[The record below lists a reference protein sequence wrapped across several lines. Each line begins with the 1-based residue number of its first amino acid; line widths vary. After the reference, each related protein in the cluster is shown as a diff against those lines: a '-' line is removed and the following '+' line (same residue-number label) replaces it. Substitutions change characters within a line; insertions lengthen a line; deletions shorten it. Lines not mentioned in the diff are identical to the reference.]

1 MNLQAV
7 IKYFVFSALFLLFT
21 GGCIQKPAG
30 EENREVKMVYTD
42 WSESVAITHLAA
54 VLLEERMDYR
64 VVLKLAK
71 VEEVYREIAEGEADI
86 FADAWLPETHQSY
99 MDTYPGL
106 IETIGITYPEART
119 GFVVPEYS
127 PLQSITDLKKYPHP
141 VIGIDEGAGIMQKAH
156 LAIEKYALHNGL
168 LSLSENEMVRQLED
182 SVKRR
187 KEIVITGWEPHWIFA
202 RYNLRFLEDTD
213 NIFGEKETIYTIS
226 RKGME
231 DDHPRAVRFFER
243 LQLTER
249 QLNSLV
255 YRVRLSEDPRQGVK
269 NWINENEYIVNQWVK
284 NLRPERKKIM

>member
-1 MNLQAV
+1 MNLLTMT
-7 IKYFVFSALFLLFT
+7 KYFVFSTLFLLFVD
-21 GGCIQKPAG
+21 GCAQKPAG

-54 VLLEERMDYR
+54 VLLEEKMDYR
-64 VVLKLAK
+64 VVLKLTD
-71 VEEVYREIAEGEADI
+71 VEVVYREIAEGDADI
-86 FADAWLPETHQSY
+86 FADAWLPETHQPY
-99 MDTYPGL
+99 MNEYPGL

-127 PLQSITDLKKYPHP
+127 PFETIADLETYQHP
-141 VIGIDEGAGIMQKAH
+141 VIGIDEGAGIMQKAK
-156 LAIEKYALHNGL
+156 LAFQKYALPNEL
-168 LSLSENEMVRQLED
+168 LNLSEDEMVRHLED

-187 KEIVITGWEPHWIFA
+187 KNIVITGWEPHWIFA
-202 RYNLRFLEDTD
+202 RYDLRFLDDPD

-231 DDHPRAVRFFER
+231 EDHPRAVRFFER
-243 LQLTER
+243 MQLTER

-255 YRVRLSEDPRQGVK
+255 YHVRLSEDPRQGAK
-269 NWINENEYIVNQWVK
+269 NWVDENEYIVNQWVR